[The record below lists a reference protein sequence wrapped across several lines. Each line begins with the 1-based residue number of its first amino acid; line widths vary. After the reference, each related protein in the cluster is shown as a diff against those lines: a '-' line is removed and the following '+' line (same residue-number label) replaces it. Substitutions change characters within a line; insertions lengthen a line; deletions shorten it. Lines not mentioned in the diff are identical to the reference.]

1 MGLIGILHD
10 RLVVRRR
17 VEVLSSWFS
26 ELAPRDARILDVGC
40 GDGLLSSTI
49 YSKRSDLIVRGV
61 DVLARERAHIPVE
74 VFDGQ
79 KLPFG
84 DASFEAVLFSDVL
97 HHTDDPKVLLREGRR
112 VASQCVLIKD
122 HYREGFAAGP
132 RLRLMDWT
140 GNARFGVSLPYN
152 YWTEGQWQQAW
163 EEVGLFPEELITH
176 LGLYP
181 RPVDLLFGARLH
193 FVARLTRSPREIPRG
208 IPANVVA
215 SQAR

>member
-1 MGLIGILHD
+1 VGLVGILHD

-26 ELAPRDARILDVGC
+26 EFAPKDARILDVGC
-40 GDGLLSSTI
+40 GDGLLSSAI
-49 YSKRSDLIVRGV
+49 YSKRRDLTVRGV

-74 VFDGQ
+74 LFDGQ
-79 KLPFG
+79 NLPFG

-97 HHTDDPKVLLREGRR
+97 HHTADPKVLLREGRR

-140 GNARFGVSLPYN
+140 GNARFGVPLPYN
-152 YWTEGQWQQAW
+152 YWTEREWRKAW
-163 EEVGLFPEELITH
+163 LEIGLQPENLITD

-181 RPVDLLFGARLH
+181 MTANWLFGARLH
-193 FVARLTRSPREIPRG
+193 FIARLKKNLLPSGVT
-208 IPANVVA
+208 VVG
-215 SQAR
+215 